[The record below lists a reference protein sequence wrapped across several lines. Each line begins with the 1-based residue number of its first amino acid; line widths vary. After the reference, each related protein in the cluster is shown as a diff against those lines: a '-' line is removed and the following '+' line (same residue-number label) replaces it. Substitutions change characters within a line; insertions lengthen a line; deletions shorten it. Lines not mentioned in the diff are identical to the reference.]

1 MPSSEKRTS
10 PSFRIARRRPRC
22 VRFAPNKHERR
33 RPLTA
38 AHNNE
43 ARALP
48 SAWLQTDRLPQDD
61 DLLMRTMYFPDE
73 DLWATYAAELHEAL
87 GERREPSGRLRKL
100 RRFSTLVV
108 DLALRKARS
117 CARKL
122 SKDAGPLA

>member
-1 MPSSEKRTS
+1 MPSSDKRTS
-10 PSFRIARRRPRC
+10 HSFQLTRHRPRC

-38 AHNNE
+38 VYNNQ
-43 ARALP
+43 P
-48 SAWLQTDRLPQDD
+48 SHAELQPQDD

-73 DLWATYAAELHEAL
+73 DIWATYAAELQEAL

-100 RRFSTLVV
+100 RRFSTLVI

-122 SKDAGPLA
+122 GKDVGPLA